1 MSVSGS
7 TCEVALKWSTPLHKT
22 SPTKALEK
30 CLWESR
36 PQTAGLSQETLP
48 DSTNTPAESLSNRL
62 ANVTEE
68 VVDAVGPEPEGST
81 LTGKVPPRAA
91 WMYKSANNCD
101 NKATSPVRRY
111 PEYTEYLR
119 NPHQS
124 LGLTGRQGLTDCP
137 SPTTSGQYYSGKGRC
152 PHLV

>member
-1 MSVSGS
+1 MSASGS
-7 TCEVALKWSTPLHKT
+7 TCEIALKWSTPLHKT

-68 VVDAVGPEPEGST
+68 VVDAVGHEPARVHLDPAATGAGT
-81 LTGKVPPRAA
+81 LWLRVGLVQRQTMMFQIQRGQYSKGCADVQVGKKLRQHGHFER
-91 WMYKSANNCD
+91 
-101 NKATSPVRRY
+101 TSP
-111 PEYTEYLR
+111 P
-119 NPHQS
+119 
-124 LGLTGRQGLTDCP
+124 
-137 SPTTSGQYYSGKGRC
+137 
-152 PHLV
+152 